1 MFRVEYFPII
11 YLFEFMVF
19 FAVVEAALTGTLLTS
34 VLNTVLT
41 PNAGCSTIAN
51 KASSAAVLT
60 FSKLSPSFSTRID
73 RMKSAVAPLIS
84 RF

>member
-1 MFRVEYFPII
+1 
-11 YLFEFMVF
+11 
-19 FAVVEAALTGTLLTS
+19 

-60 FSKLSPSFSTRID
+60 FSKLSPSFSTKID
-73 RMKSAVAPLIS
+73 KIKSAVGPLIS